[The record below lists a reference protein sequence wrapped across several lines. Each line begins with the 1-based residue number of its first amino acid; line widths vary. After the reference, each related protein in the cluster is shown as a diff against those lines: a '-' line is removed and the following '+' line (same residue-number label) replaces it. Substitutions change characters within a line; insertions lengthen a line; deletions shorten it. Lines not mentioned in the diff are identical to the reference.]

1 MDTYYSSKKFV
12 DVIEVVANTPDVADT
27 SQEMADFKIG
37 SRVLMGFTC
46 SLHAY
51 DNLSAHL
58 VKDQGFSRPRNLR
71 IRKGDVETGLGW
83 EYGTNIHFPKL
94 LRAVGVKKL
103 TVVSGEI
110 GELLDRDRQEMCHTN
125 QCKDQLGQS
134 SHCCIHP
141 DSLGKLGFRLNSRRR

>member
-37 SRVLMGFTC
+37 SRVLVSFTC

-71 IRKGDVETGLGW
+71 IRKGVLKQDWVENMAQT
-83 EYGTNIHFPKL
+83 IHFPKL

>member
-37 SRVLMGFTC
+37 SRVLVSFTC

-71 IRKGDVETGLGW
+71 IRKGVLKQDWVENMAQTSTSQNYW
-83 EYGTNIHFPKL
+83 EL
-94 LRAVGVKKL
+94 
-103 TVVSGEI
+103 
-110 GELLDRDRQEMCHTN
+110 
-125 QCKDQLGQS
+125 
-134 SHCCIHP
+134 
-141 DSLGKLGFRLNSRRR
+141 